1 MPCKFKAEEMTPAEL
16 REAVS
21 RRPIFLLTTGILEW
35 HGDHLP
41 LGTDALKMRGI
52 AERLAEKAG
61 AILLPQ
67 NWFGVV
73 GFDEMTGTI
82 TFSKPLVKQIATEFF
97 VNLEKMGAK
106 LIVFLTGHYGPYQVE
121 TITEAAAE
129 YMAHSKVR
137 IIAQPEYEG
146 ADFTG
151 LGCGAD
157 HADKYETSLMMA
169 LYPQLV
175 QMDKF
180 RTEIEIPYEYPY
192 RENHWGFRSPKGPWQ
207 FSNDLRAGA
216 SAEIGEQLIQRI
228 LTHLTQRIDDEY
240 ARCPV

>member
-1 MPCKFKAEEMTPAEL
+1 MPRTLKAEEMTPAEF
-16 REAVS
+16 REAVA
-21 RRPIFLLTTGILEW
+21 RRPIFILTTGILEW

-52 AERLAEKAG
+52 AERLAQRVR

-73 GFDEMTGTI
+73 GFDEMTGTV
-82 TFSKPLVKQIATEFF
+82 TFGKPLVKQIAAEFF
-97 VNLEKMGAK
+97 ANLEKMGAR

-129 YMAHSKVR
+129 YTAHSAVR

-175 QMDKF
+175 QMDRF
-180 RTEIEIPYEYPY
+180 RTEIQIPYEYPY
-192 RENHWGFRSPKGPWQ
+192 RENAWGFRSPSGAWR
-207 FSNDLRAGA
+207 FDSDLRQTA
-216 SAEIGEQLIQRI
+216 SAELGEKIIERILAHLEQRI
-228 LTHLTQRIDDEY
+228 NDEY
-240 ARCPV
+240 ACQ